1 MEGRIK
7 LRRSKGMLI
16 VISGPSGV
24 GKGTVV
30 SRLLQLDDNLVFSV
44 SATTRSP
51 RPGEVHGV
59 HYFFISE
66 DEFKE
71 LIDKGEFLEW
81 AEVHGHLYGTLKSF
95 VLEKVNQG
103 KDVILDIDV
112 QGGKQII
119 ASWDDP
125 VTIFLLPP
133 SWEEL
138 RNRLRKRGTES
149 PEEIARR
156 MKVAQWEIEGSKDYT
171 YLVINDKL
179 EETLQILRSIIT
191 AERHKRERL
200 ELRVDNSERE

>member
-1 MEGRIK
+1 MEGKIE

-30 SRLLQLDDNLVFSV
+30 SRLLQIDDNLVFSV

-71 LIDKGEFLEW
+71 LIERGEFLEW

-149 PEEIARR
+149 PEEIDRR
-156 MKVAQWEIEGSKDYT
+156 MKVAQWEIEESKDYT
-171 YLVINDKL
+171 YLVINDEL
-179 EETLQILRSIIT
+179 EETLEILRSIIT

-200 ELRVDNSERE
+200 ELSVDSSERE